1 MFRWST
7 ICRMSISKI
16 KSPYRHRSLNGLLNS
31 HWRILRLATD
41 PTEYLCIPYHD
52 LNCHFPNLLVDLCEV
67 FINTRWFLA
76 RLTFSYPQHVWKT
89 VVRVSRPTFIGIC
102 TTYCILY
109 IHVLYIQTH
118 SIVYMCEKQFRIEKC
133 IILFQKL
140 KLFNTSNVAYA

>member
-1 MFRWST
+1 MLRWST

-16 KSPYRHRSLNGLLNS
+16 KSLYRHWSLNGLLNS
-31 HWRILRLATD
+31 HERILCLATD
-41 PTEYLCIPYHD
+41 PAEYLCIPYHD
-52 LNCHFPNLLVDLCEV
+52 LNCHFLNLLGRLMWSIHQHMMISCTSYLLIPSACMEDGCPCEQT
-67 FINTRWFLA
+67 NLSW
-76 RLTFSYPQHVWKT
+76 
-89 VVRVSRPTFIGIC
+89 IC